1 MKNQIKNNS
10 IILLCGHG
18 SRSRAHSQNLIKV
31 KKKIEKNI
39 NQKILH
45 CYLEVN
51 KPSLEEC
58 LIKYS
63 NNFDKVLIFPFF
75 IFEGKHFKE
84 DVKNLLNKYN
94 NKLNKIILLDKISL
108 LNEILPLTLK
118 ILKNKINNR
127 KRTILV
133 TSASYS
139 KDNSVFLDLK
149 KYTETLSLKLKLKES
164 FFHFVGDEK
173 KVIEKLKLIKNNDLS
188 ILLHPIFL
196 FQGFLYSKKY

>member
-39 NQKILH
+39 NQKILN

-63 NNFDKVLIFPFF
+63 NNFDKVLIFLFLF
-75 IFEGKHFKE
+75 LKE
-84 DVKNLLNKYN
+84 N
-94 NKLNKIILLDKISL
+94 
-108 LNEILPLTLK
+108 
-118 ILKNKINNR
+118 ILKK
-127 KRTILV
+127 T
-133 TSASYS
+133 
-139 KDNSVFLDLK
+139 
-149 KYTETLSLKLKLKES
+149 
-164 FFHFVGDEK
+164 
-173 KVIEKLKLIKNNDLS
+173 
-188 ILLHPIFL
+188 
-196 FQGFLYSKKY
+196 